1 LPQIKLK
8 IWQQNANNN
17 MMGSTGSKPVQI
29 ISIFMIVRLDIPA
42 NQNVRSQSDGIH
54 SKDPNSLQTRM
65 DL

>member
-1 LPQIKLK
+1 
-8 IWQQNANNN
+8 